1 MGTTTQ
7 TVAPIARGYPYKIRL
22 WVRPDADGET
32 QPFPEGCTLLAA
44 VAVFLGGP
52 AVTELSTEDGT
63 IVRIDDDTIEV
74 KIPGSATAL
83 LTNTSA
89 QLDIVRT
96 DPSPDEWLGL
106 QVSLPVVQPVTAA
119 RALS

>member
-1 MGTTTQ
+1 M
-7 TVAPIARGYPYKIRL
+7 
-22 WVRPDADGET
+22 
-32 QPFPEGCTLLAA
+32 LAA

>member
-1 MGTTTQ
+1 
-7 TVAPIARGYPYKIRL
+7 
-22 WVRPDADGET
+22 
-32 QPFPEGCTLLAA
+32 LLAD

-52 AVTELSTEDGT
+52 AVASLSTEAGT

-74 KIPGSATAL
+74 TIPGAATAL